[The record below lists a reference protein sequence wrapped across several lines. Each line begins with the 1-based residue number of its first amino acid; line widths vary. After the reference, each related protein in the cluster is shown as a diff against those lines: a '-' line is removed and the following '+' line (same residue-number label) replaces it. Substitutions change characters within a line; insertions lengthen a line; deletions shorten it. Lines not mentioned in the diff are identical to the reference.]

1 MSSVVTPQQQ
11 QEETISCEV
20 MAPAANM
27 PAKLDN
33 VNVSSSSERERD
45 LSKCKSEPPVQPVLK
60 EYPKKNSRR
69 FTPELYKTYAWLEYS
84 VQTDALFYF
93 ACRHFAST
101 SLVAGEKS
109 GARIFI
115 DKGYSCWKNVRTRLC
130 DHSESKRHRSAVVAW
145 AYFKS
150 VNAGQKTSIANAI
163 NVNRSAEKRRYGH
176 YSSPHN
182 QNDMIRVFGEKVKK
196 IILEEVKD
204 ARFFAILV
212 DETKD
217 LSKKEQLAIIIRY
230 VHDGCIKERALGTW
244 HMKELSAEA
253 LATFLFKEIGSM
265 GLDIQLCVGQCYDGA
280 SVMRGNVSG
289 VQARIKDKVP
299 HAVYIHCYAHR
310 LNLVLVDTISDI
322 PQMSEF
328 FYLVQTLYSF
338 IANSNTRH
346 QLFIDAQTHLEQRV
360 LQLERTCNTR
370 WLYWYRAVQKIKLR
384 FEAILA
390 VLEATTEA
398 RADGSIEAAGLK
410 LKIEAFPFLLHLTAM
425 ERILRITH
433 GLSEL
438 LQERGLAIPKA
449 ATLIKSTK
457 SLLEKMRSEGEW
469 QTTLKS
475 ASAFAAKVGVDLPGP
490 AEAIAHRPRP
500 ARARMV
506 STLLSSFVVDSTSG
520 QRPQTQDND
529 KIVFYEVLDRFIFE
543 FTRRFSDNE
552 GLMHAIQAFDP
563 SSSHFMDVDKMEEFA
578 CHYEMH
584 INTDLLQAQC
594 QSAQAFL
601 KMGDEDDETGDSMLS
616 PLAKLEAVSV
626 AFPEVIKLFQIA
638 ATLPVSTASNER
650 FFSVLKRVKDYLRT
664 TMGDDRLSHLML
676 MAVEQRLVKSFNLD
690 ELVTDFARLRPRRF
704 PLSD

>member
-11 QEETISCEV
+11 QEETISREV

-84 VQTDALFYF
+84 VQTDALFCF

-101 SLVAGEKS
+101 SLAAGEKS

-115 DKGYSCWKNVRTRLC
+115 DKGYSCWKNIQTRLR

-163 NVNRSAEKRRYGH
+163 NVNRSAEVRENRAHVMSLLKVTALLGRQGLAFRGHTEVSESDNKGNFLEFVDVLADTDDALQKRRYGH
-176 YSSPHN
+176 YLSPHN

-196 IILEEVKD
+196 IILEDVKD

-280 SVMRGNVSG
+280 SVMRGN
-289 VQARIKDKVP
+289 
-299 HAVYIHCYAHR
+299 
-310 LNLVLVDTISDI
+310 
-322 PQMSEF
+322 F
-328 FYLVQTLYSF
+328 FHIVQTLYSF

-346 QLFIDAQTHLEQRV
+346 QLFIAAQTHLEQRV

-370 WLYWYRAVQKIKLR
+370 WLYWYRAVQKIKLC

-410 LKIEAFPFLLHLTAM
+410 LKIEAFPLLLHLTAM

-457 SLLEKMRSEGEW
+457 SLLEKMRSEER
-469 QTTLKS
+469 S
-475 ASAFAAKVGVDLPGP
+475 
-490 AEAIAHRPRP
+490 PRDAGLCAP
-500 ARARMV
+500 DPP
-506 STLLSSFVVDSTSG
+506 T
-520 QRPQTQDND
+520 
-529 KIVFYEVLDRFIFE
+529 VF
-543 FTRRFSDNE
+543 
-552 GLMHAIQAFDP
+552 
-563 SSSHFMDVDKMEEFA
+563 
-578 CHYEMH
+578 
-584 INTDLLQAQC
+584 
-594 QSAQAFL
+594 
-601 KMGDEDDETGDSMLS
+601 
-616 PLAKLEAVSV
+616 
-626 AFPEVIKLFQIA
+626 
-638 ATLPVSTASNER
+638 
-650 FFSVLKRVKDYLRT
+650 
-664 TMGDDRLSHLML
+664 
-676 MAVEQRLVKSFNLD
+676 
-690 ELVTDFARLRPRRF
+690 
-704 PLSD
+704 